1 METKELSQEAI
12 NFIAYWFGEQKP
24 VDFFDIQGEQYANF
38 AHCSMP
44 SGTVLS
50 LSTKDSGCK
59 SSIYCGAEGMRNKT
73 KVPILVPNYL
83 I

>member
-1 METKELSQEAI
+1 METKELSKEAI
-12 NFIAYWFGEQKP
+12 DFIAYWFGEQKP

-59 SSIYCGAEGMRNKT
+59 SSIYCGAEDMRKKI
-73 KVPILVPNYL
+73 KVPIAICNYS